1 MKQQNSST
9 PDGTREA
16 CALTQPVE
24 QPVDREQRK
33 TTASGAAI
41 GEGSYEGTERYA
53 QSIGN
58 YLEHAD
64 VTADAKA
71 AAPKSADEAR
81 ELRRAEAEAASRG
94 RGEDE

>member
-16 CALTQPVE
+16 CALTQPV
-24 QPVDREQRK
+24 DREQRK
-33 TTASGAAI
+33 TTASGAPI

-71 AAPKSADEAR
+71 AAPKSPDEAR